1 MRTIIKSAVVVF
13 CALMWLLLKEAS
25 ALAESLPSE
34 VDMEFAWPEFIT
46 VLALFMSGW
55 LILGLAM
62 AVLQN

>member
-13 CALMWLLLKEAS
+13 CALMWLLLKEAA
-25 ALAESLPSE
+25 ALAESLSSE

>member
-13 CALMWLLLKEAS
+13 CALMWLLLKEAA

>member
-1 MRTIIKSAVVVF
+1 MRTIIKSALVVL
-13 CALMWLLLKEAS
+13 CATLWLLLKEAA